1 MRRILYFFAA
11 AALFCSCK
19 GTSENGQKP
28 ADSTAAA
35 ITETQ
40 VTLSRVQYRHAGI
53 EVGKPEQQLLHRTL
67 SVTGTIDVPPEH
79 VHAVS
84 FPMGGYIRS
93 AKLIPGMHLVKGQL
107 MAQLEDQAFIQLQQ
121 DYLMARAKLT
131 FDKADFER
139 QQTLSET
146 QSNSE
151 RVHQQAVAQFESQ
164 QILVRALAE
173 KLRLIG
179 INPDRLTG
187 ASISRTV
194 NIYAPISGY
203 ISKVNITQGKYIAPT
218 DVLFEI
224 VDPSRLH
231 ADFIVFEND
240 AADLRVGQQLSFAA
254 AAAPDRRFNARI
266 EYITHNINE
275 SRAVEVHCDLER
287 PAPELL
293 PGNFISGEIRLEG
306 RKALAIP
313 DEGVVKWQGKHY
325 IFMAVDSHTFRL
337 QPVTA
342 GISMGGFTEIK
353 DTVPAQSVVTKNAY
367 VLLTMLKNKAED

>member
-1 MRRILYFFAA
+1 MKTILYFFTA

-19 GTSENGQKP
+19 GTSENRQKP
-28 ADSTAAA
+28 ADSTAAIIA
-35 ITETQ
+35 ETQ
-40 VTLSRVQYRHAGI
+40 VTLSSVQYRNAGI
-53 EVGKPEQQLLHRTL
+53 QVGKPQRQLLHRTL
-67 SVTGTIDVPPEH
+67 HVTGTIDVPPEH

-93 AKLIPGMHLVKGQL
+93 AKLIPGMRLVKGQL

-151 RVHQQAVAQFESQ
+151 RVHQQAVAQYESQ
-164 QILVRALAE
+164 KILVKALAE

-179 INPDRLTG
+179 IHPDRLTG
-187 ASISRTV
+187 ASISRSV

-240 AADLRVGQQLSFAA
+240 AADLRVGQQLSFAT
-254 AAAPDRRFNARI
+254 AAAPDQRFNARI

-287 PAPELL
+287 PAAHLL
-293 PGNFISGEIRLEG
+293 PGNFISGEIQLDG
-306 RKALAIP
+306 RQVLAIP
-313 DEGVVKWQGKHY
+313 DDGVVKWQGKHY
-325 IFMAVDSHTFRL
+325 VFMAADSHTFRL

-353 DTVPAQSVVTKNAY
+353 DTLPGQPVVTKNAY

>member
-1 MRRILYFFAA
+1 MRTILYFLTAA
-11 AALFCSCK
+11 VFLYSCK
-19 GTSENGQKP
+19 GTSENAQKTV
-28 ADSTAAA
+28 DSTAAV
-35 ITETQ
+35 ITETE
-40 VTLSRVQYRHAGI
+40 VTLSRAQYQNAGI
-53 EVGKPEQQLLHRTL
+53 QVGKPEQRTLHRTL
-67 SVTGTIDVPPEH
+67 HVTGTIDVPPQN

-121 DYLMARAKLT
+121 DYLMARARLT

-151 RVHQQAVAQFESQ
+151 RVHQQAVAQYETQ
-164 QILVRALAE
+164 KIQVKALAE

-187 ASISRTV
+187 ASISRSV
-194 NIYAPISGY
+194 SIYAPISGY

-240 AADLRVGQQLSFAA
+240 AADLRLGQPLSFSAS
-254 AAAPDRRFNARI
+254 AAPDLRFNARI

-275 SRAVEVHCDLER
+275 SRAVEVHCELER
-287 PAPELL
+287 PSSQLL
-293 PGNFISGEIRLEG
+293 PGNFISGEIQVNG
-306 RKALAIP
+306 HKALAIP
-313 DEGVVKWQGKHY
+313 DDGLVKWQGKHY
-325 IFMAVDSHTFRL
+325 VFMAVDSNTFRL

-342 GISMGGFTEIK
+342 GTSTGGFTEIK
-353 DTVPAQSVVTKNAY
+353 EPLPGDAVVTKNAY